1 MAGQHVF
8 AAGLHWQSLA
18 ALPGSTALCWP
29 PFTDLLGCPPAC
41 LPACLQ
47 VRTTVKRLDGA
58 PLDKFPLY
66 YDEVHPWAPTGHRC
80 V

>member
-1 MAGQHVF
+1 M
-8 AAGLHWQSLA
+8 S
-18 ALPGSTALCWP
+18 S
-29 PFTDLLGCPPAC
+29 PPAC
-41 LPACLQ
+41 TGRAWQPCPAVLPSAAHPSPTCLAARLPACLQ

-66 YDEVHPWAPTGHRC
+66 YDEVHPWGPTGHRC